1 MCLAIYKPA
10 DVDIPLDH
18 LKNGF
23 GNHSDGAGMS
33 WAENGKLHV
42 RKGMFRIEDVLEQYE
57 KIKHLP
63 CLIHFRKA
71 THGTVNATNCHPF
84 VFNDGKLALIHN
96 GVLQIKCCI
105 EGLSDTA
112 HFVKLVLEP
121 LIKGRNVPINDGA
134 LNYLI
139 CTSIGSDKLAI
150 MDETGKTFIFNEE
163 KGQWEGGAWY
173 SNASFRWAYS
183 VAKSPVSQPVAGPA
197 ATAANHPHF
206 NNHPGG
212 IKNPGCQSG
221 RSFRK
226 HWQAADGGVDEAY
239 LDFWRKNGSVNVGAG
254 PGSTQRIPLLLEN
267 GEDRVD
273 DAGNVTAVEEA
284 QNDAPK
290 PGTMCDYGWF
300 DPEIEE
306 AIAAYQQNT
315 GINREDAMIR
325 VFNEM

>member
-1 MCLAIYKPA
+1 MCLAIYKPV
-10 DVDIPLDH
+10 DVDIPTKH
-18 LKNGF
+18 LENGF
-23 GNHSDGAGMS
+23 SNHSDGAGMA
-33 WAENGKLHV
+33 WAENGKLYV

-57 KIKHLP
+57 KVKHLP

-71 THGTVNATNCHPF
+71 THGTVDATNCHPF
-84 VFNDGKLALIHN
+84 LFNDGKLALIHN
-96 GVLQIKCCI
+96 GVLSIKCCI
-105 EGLSDTA
+105 AGLSDTA

-121 LIKGRNVPINDGA
+121 LIKGRGIPINDGA

-150 MDETGKTFIFNEE
+150 MDETGKTFIFNED
-163 KGQWEGGAWY
+163 KGNWEGGAWY
-173 SNASFRWAYS
+173 SNTSFRFAYS
-183 VAKSPVSQPVAGPA
+183 TYKVPVSQSVSGPVA
-197 ATAANHPHF
+197 TALNHPYL

-212 IKNPGCQSG
+212 NNACCQSG
-221 RSFRK
+221 RNIQK
-226 HWQAADGGVDEAY
+226 HWKNADGEVDEAY
-239 LDFWRKNGSVNVGAG
+239 LEFWRKTGSHIAAIG
-254 PGSTQRIPLLLEN
+254 PGNTQRIPLLLEN
-267 GEDRVD
+267 GKDGVD
-273 DAGNVTAVEEA
+273 DAGNVTTIEEA
-284 QNDAPK
+284 QDETPK